1 MRFLPSLLGALLIT
15 VAVFLFMQS
24 LIQSRR
30 EAVVPVPVFEDVQV
44 LREEPERE
52 QPDREPEVPDRAP
65 PEPSTDALAVGQV
78 APSAPAEVQ
87 AAFEMPA
94 FDFAVGDITVQAT
107 GSRWS
112 APLAAD
118 AIATV
123 PGGGSDGR
131 GYIEVI
137 PFNTRQPNVP
147 EVAWQNR
154 ISGWVLVAFNVT
166 PDGKTRNI
174 RVLDAKPRGVFEEKV
189 IAAVEDWTYRVN
201 FSGKAAAGNI
211 VLTQKIEVLWENYP
225 QNMPNVD

>member
-1 MRFLPSLLGALLIT
+1 MRFLPALLGALAIT

-24 LIQSRR
+24 LIQSNR
-30 EAVVPVPVFEDVQV
+30 EEVVQVPVFEEVRILRDEPD
-44 LREEPERE
+44 REEPEE
-52 QPDREPEVPDRAP
+52 QPEVPDQAP
-65 PEPSTDALAVGQV
+65 PEPSMEPLLVREVSPPAPVAAAQFELPAL
-78 APSAPAEVQ
+78 
-87 AAFEMPA
+87 
-94 FDFAVGDITVQAT
+94 DFTAGDINIQPT
-107 GSRWS
+107 GKRWS
-112 APLAAD
+112 APLAAA
-118 AIATV
+118 AIAAI
-123 PGGGSDGR
+123 PGDGSDGR

-147 EVAWQNR
+147 DVAWQNK
-154 ISGWVLVAFNVT
+154 ITGWVLVAFNVT

-211 VLTQKIEVLWENYP
+211 VLTQKIEVSWENYP

>member
-1 MRFLPSLLGALLIT
+1 MRLLPALLGAILVT

-24 LIQSRR
+24 LIQRNQ
-30 EAVVPVPVFEDVQV
+30 EEVVQVPVFEAVQV
-44 LREEPERE
+44 LRQEPEE
-52 QPDREPEVPDRAP
+52 QPPEQELEAPDQPPSEPVM
-65 PEPSTDALAVGQV
+65 EPLAVKDV
-78 APSAPAEVQ
+78 SPPAP
-87 AAFEMPA
+87 
-94 FDFAVGDITVQAT
+94 VQAT
-107 GSRWS
+107 EVELPALDFAPGDIAIKASGKRWS

-118 AIATV
+118 AIATN
-123 PGGGSDGR
+123 PGGSDGR

-147 EVAWQNR
+147 DVAWQNK

-189 IAAVEDWTYRVN
+189 VAAVQDWTYRVT
-201 FSGKAAAGNI
+201 FSGKAGAGDI
-211 VLTQKIEVLWENYP
+211 VLTQKIDVSWETYP

>member
-1 MRFLPSLLGALLIT
+1 MRFLPALLGALLIT

-24 LIQSRR
+24 LIQSKRD
-30 EAVVPVPVFEDVQV
+30 EVVQVPVFEDVQV
-44 LREEPERE
+44 LREDKEEKEPEE
-52 QPDREPEVPDRAP
+52 EPPPPEDAP
-65 PEPSTDALAVGQV
+65 PEPSMEALAVRDV
-78 APSAPAEVQ
+78 APPAPVPAAEFELPALDISA
-87 AAFEMPA
+87 
-94 FDFAVGDITVQAT
+94 GDISIPK
-107 GSRWS
+107 GGKRWR
-112 APLAAD
+112 APLAAE
-118 AIATV
+118 AIATA
-123 PGGGSDGR
+123 GGGEDGR

-166 PDGKTRNI
+166 PQGNTRNI
-174 RVLDAKPRGVFEEKV
+174 RVLDARPRGVFEEKV
-189 IAAVEDWTYRVN
+189 VAAVEDWTYRVN

>member
-1 MRFLPSLLGALLIT
+1 MVT

-24 LIQSRR
+24 LIQRNKE
-30 EAVVPVPVFEDVQV
+30 EAVQIPVFEDVHV
-44 LREEPERE
+44 LRQEPEKE
-52 QPDREPEVPDRAP
+52 DPEPEQEMPDQAP
-65 PEPSTDALAVGQV
+65 PEPSMEALAVSQV
-78 APSAPAEVQ
+78 SPPAPVPATE
-87 AAFEMPA
+87 FEMPA
-94 FDFAVGDITVQAT
+94 LDFAVGDINVQAS
-107 GSRWS
+107 GKSWR
-112 APLAAD
+112 APLAED
-118 AIATV
+118 AIVAA
-123 PGGGSDGR
+123 GGADGR

-147 EVAWQNR
+147 EAAWQNR

-166 PDGKTRNI
+166 PDGNTRNI

-189 IAAVEDWTYRVN
+189 VAAVEDWTYRVT